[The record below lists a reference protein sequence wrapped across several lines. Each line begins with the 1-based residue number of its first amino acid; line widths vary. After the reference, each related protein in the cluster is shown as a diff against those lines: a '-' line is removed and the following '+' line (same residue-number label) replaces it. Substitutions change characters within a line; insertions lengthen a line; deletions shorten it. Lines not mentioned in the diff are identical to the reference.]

1 MGNVYNGFVSRHLNR
16 RISRPTARL
25 LAHTPVTPNQVSFAS
40 LGVALAAFI
49 FFAYDYPIAA
59 GLLAQASS
67 VVDGVDG
74 DLARAKGMTS
84 AFGGFMD
91 SILDRYADALII
103 LGLAI
108 WAAAENDSKTYVW
121 VVGFWALAGT
131 FTVTYTRARVDEDT
145 RELFDRGLNSIA
157 SRDIRLLVVMVGA
170 LSGQGLATLAVIAG
184 LTNIAVLLRL
194 FRAHSVLRAG

>member
-1 MGNVYNGFVSRHLNR
+1 MGNMYDGFVSRHLNR

-40 LGVALAAFI
+40 LGVALASFI
-49 FFAYDYPIAA
+49 SFAYDYPIAA

-67 VVDGVDG
+67 VVDGIDG

-108 WAAAENDSKTYVW
+108 WAAGDDARTYIW
-121 VVGFWALAGT
+121 IIGFWALAGT

-145 RELFDRGLNSIA
+145 QGLFDRGLTSIS
-157 SRDIRLLVVMVGA
+157 SRDIRLLIVMAGA
-170 LSGQGLATLAVIAG
+170 LAGQGLATLVVIVA
-184 LTNIAVLLRL
+184 LTNTAVLLRL
-194 FRAHSVLRAG
+194 FRARSALKAG

>member
-1 MGNVYNGFVSRHLNR
+1 MGNVYDGFVSRHLNR

-49 FFAYDYPIAA
+49 SFAYDYPIAA

-67 VVDGVDG
+67 VVDGIDG

-108 WAAAENDSKTYVW
+108 WAAGDDARTYIW
-121 VVGFWALAGT
+121 IIGFWALAGT
-131 FTVTYTRARVDEDT
+131 FTVTYTRARVDEDMQS
-145 RELFDRGLNSIA
+145 LFDRGLTSIS
-157 SRDIRLLVVMVGA
+157 SRDIRLLIVMAGA
-170 LSGQGLATLAVIAG
+170 LAGQGLATLVVIVA
-184 LTNIAVLLRL
+184 LTNTAVLLRL
-194 FRAHSVLRAG
+194 FRARSALKAG